1 MRAEKSKASLSNRSG
16 IKDNIK
22 VLKLKAAANVND
34 DLKKFLRARERRKNM
49 VRNTDISDVSGMVK
63 NLNQEI
69 DGIDV
74 KERHNKKVRN
84 ADLSDESEK
93 DEKSETEND
102 RTDDEDAIE
111 EKL

>member
-1 MRAEKSKASLSNRSG
+1 LSNRSG
-16 IKDNIK
+16 TKDD
-22 VLKLKAAANVND
+22 VLPQKRKIAANVND
-34 DLKKFLRARERRKNM
+34 GLRKFLRKRERRKSVGV
-49 VRNTDISDVSGMVK
+49 VRNTDISDISGAVK

-69 DGIDV
+69 EGIDV
-74 KERHNKKVRN
+74 KERQKNKVPN
-84 ADLSDESEK
+84 ADLSDESEQ

>member
-1 MRAEKSKASLSNRSG
+1 MNEHLR
-16 IKDNIK
+16 
-22 VLKLKAAANVND
+22 
-34 DLKKFLRARERRKNM
+34 KFLRARERRENM

-69 DGIDV
+69 EGIDV
-74 KERHNKKVRN
+74 KERHKKKVRN
-84 ADLSDESEK
+84 ADLSDESEQ
-93 DEKSETEND
+93 DEKSDTEND